1 MVLGKLMNKRWV
13 WRRDVLEHIK
23 YHANQTKARST
34 EIGVKGKDND
44 LDLLCSMTFCAMLPL
59 FLPYYLFLFNFWSC
73 RVFVAV
79 CGISLVAASGGYL

>member
-79 CGISLVAASGGYL
+79 CGISLVEASGGYL